1 MDEVRRK
8 REQKAREKADVNP
21 AARRDR
27 PGDAGD
33 EKIREGGSGRQVPP
47 VQEEP
52 LDPLG
57 PGGIGG

>member
-1 MDEVRRK
+1 MDEARRK
-8 REQKAREKADVNP
+8 REQSAREKADVNP

-27 PGDAGD
+27 PGEAD
-33 EKIREGGSGRQVPP
+33 EEEIRNHGAARHVPP